1 MAFTRI
7 QGLDK
12 LMIFLITSE
21 IASILRQAFLKVV
34 MSAMQ
39 ITCTQWKWPPIL
51 KKVVAMQFVDQ
62 TWKHAAMRVHSKLC
76 LLLTEIVSFARKTN
90 L

>member
-1 MAFTRI
+1 MLCKSPVLSGS
-7 QGLDK
+7 GLQFK
-12 LMIFLITSE
+12 
-21 IASILRQAFLKVV
+21 
-34 MSAMQ
+34 
-39 ITCTQWKWPPIL
+39 

>member
-12 LMIFLITSE
+12 LMIFMITSE

-39 ITCTQWKWPPIL
+39 ITCTQWKWPPI
-51 KKVVAMQFVDQ
+51 
-62 TWKHAAMRVHSKLC
+62 
-76 LLLTEIVSFARKTN
+76 
-90 L
+90 